1 MKKLYF
7 ILLLLLTITVYQGY
21 AQFKTVTVQIS
32 NNKFTPQD
40 IAVNVGDTILFQW
53 IAGTHPTESDDALWS
68 TFTLSSTTPTKKI
81 PVTSAFS
88 AGFHTYNCIP
98 HSNGKGTYPA
108 LMTGRINVN
117 NSTSAIASFTKA
129 EFQVYPNPVT
139 DKRINVNY
147 SINKEQLVSIRLMDI
162 LGNEVA
168 TLTNERK
175 SAGEYKLNFELEETV
190 RSGLYFVRMNIGNEI
205 LTRRISIQ

>member
-7 ILLLLLTITVYQGY
+7 ILFLLLTTIVYQAV
-21 AQFKTVTVQIS
+21 AQIKTVTVQIS

-40 IAVNVGDTILFQW
+40 ISVNVGDTILFQL

-68 TFTLSSTTPTKKI
+68 TFTLSSTAPTKKI
-81 PVTSAFS
+81 SVTNAFS
-88 AGFHTYNCIP
+88 SGFHTYNCIP
-98 HSNGKGTYPA
+98 HSNGKNTYPA
-108 LMTGRINVN
+108 LMTGRINVSN
-117 NSTSAIASFTKA
+117 VTAGIASISKA
-129 EFQVYPNPVT
+129 DFQVYPNPVT

-147 SINKEQLVSIRLMDI
+147 SINREQLVSIRLMDI

-175 SAGEYKLNFELEETV
+175 AAGDYKLNFELEETV